1 MNAKQRLAL
10 FYLANDVVQ
19 NCKRKNARVF
29 QDTFKKHMNE
39 AVKYVRLDML
49 SLYLNFS
56 KFIIISLSSFL

>member
-19 NCKRKNARVF
+19 NCKRKNARIF

-39 AVKYVRLDML
+39 AVKYVR
-49 SLYLNFS
+49 
-56 KFIIISLSSFL
+56 